1 MKRGD
6 KTGKNPFVGAIRQ
19 GRGMFLSFPSWKNGF
34 FPNETINK
42 TFIFKN
48 SAFIFKNKTFIFK
61 NRTFIYRTG
70 KVKMAFEKPV
80 KESNMYFW
88 AVFLV
93 WMLYFL

>member
-19 GRGMFLSFPSWKNGF
+19 GRGMFLSFLSWKNGF
-34 FPNETINK
+34 FPNETIKK

-48 SAFIFKNKTFIFK
+48 K
-61 NRTFIYRTG
+61 TFIYRTG

>member
-19 GRGMFLSFPSWKNGF
+19 GRGMFLSFLSWKNGF

-48 SAFIFKNKTFIFK
+48 KTSGFKNKTFGFINK
-61 NRTFIYRTG
+61 SFIYRIN
-70 KVKMAFEKPV
+70 PL
-80 KESNMYFW
+80 ESEF
-88 AVFLV
+88 FP
-93 WMLYFL
+93 

>member
-19 GRGMFLSFPSWKNGF
+19 GRGMFLSFLSWKNGF

-48 SAFIFKNKTFIFK
+48 SAFIFKNKTFIYSFH
-61 NRTFIYRTG
+61 RVAETFSWRDWLI
-70 KVKMAFEKPV
+70 
-80 KESNMYFW
+80 
-88 AVFLV
+88 
-93 WMLYFL
+93 

>member
-6 KTGKNPFVGAIRQ
+6 KTGKNPFVGAIRR

-34 FPNETINK
+34 LPNETINK
-42 TFIFKN
+42 SFIFKN

-61 NRTFIYRTG
+61 NKTFIYRIG
-70 KVKMAFEKPV
+70 RVKMAFEKPV